1 MQESDVER
9 YLKESSKSYKECKA
23 KNSAR
28 RNSLQKRTLGIETE
42 RKIAA
47 ASFNR
52 EEKLLRE
59 QLKQMNIEKMKIS
72 IIHNLRGMNLQY
84 SFPIFLLSKYFKRKK
99 SMGRCKLWKES
110 WNWWSTISPMSVK
123 RTMTA
128 HLNSL
133 NKKRPRLMTL
143 EIQILTWHRD
153 RDKHVAVLNG

>member
-99 SMGRCKLWKES
+99 GMGRCKL
-110 WNWWSTISPMSVK
+110 
-123 RTMTA
+123 
-128 HLNSL
+128 
-133 NKKRPRLMTL
+133 
-143 EIQILTWHRD
+143 
-153 RDKHVAVLNG
+153 